1 MRFRKLEKCE
11 VRFTFIFNDK
21 KRRDID
27 NYSATVKMVMDGIVQ
42 AGILPD
48 DDYKR
53 VVKLEMQIIVDKFE
67 GIRVELM
74 EVI

>member
-1 MRFRKLEKCE
+1 MRFRKVEKCE
-11 VRFTFIFNDK
+11 VRFTFIFKDK

-27 NYSATVKMVMDGIVQ
+27 NYAATVKMVMDGLVQ

-53 VVKLEMQIIVDKFE
+53 VTKLEMQIVVDKFE
-67 GIRVELM
+67 GVKVELM
-74 EVI
+74 EV